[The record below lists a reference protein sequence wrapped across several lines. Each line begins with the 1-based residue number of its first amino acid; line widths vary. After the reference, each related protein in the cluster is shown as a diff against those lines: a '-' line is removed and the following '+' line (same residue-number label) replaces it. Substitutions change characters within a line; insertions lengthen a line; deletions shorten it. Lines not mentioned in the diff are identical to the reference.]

1 MQLTKT
7 PLLIILGLTLS
18 GCNGS
23 DTDSDPAQVI
33 QEQEESPS
41 VARQWNEVL
50 LNAIRSDFARPTVH
64 ARNLFHISSAMYD
77 AWAISNKDATPYL
90 AGGNV
95 NNYQCDVK
103 GISATTDIKF
113 QEEALSYA
121 AYRLIDHRFFR
132 SPGAVETQTNV
143 TNLMTQLSFD
153 TANSSTDY
161 ENGGAAELGNYIANC
176 YIEFGLLDSSNEQYG
191 YINQFYLNE
200 NGFIE
205 PALQGNPNAIANNN
219 YNSWQPISLSKSID
233 QSGNEVENTPPFL
246 SPEWGNVLPF
256 SMSEDSGVTKI
267 RNGDE
272 YKIYFD
278 PGSPPLLGTESSEFY
293 QWNFALVSIWSSH
306 LDPKDGVMIDIS
318 PKTLG
323 NNPALPS
330 TNSLAAYQQFYVLN
344 KGGDASQGY
353 AENPITGQPY
363 QEQRVP
369 RGDYVRALAEF
380 WADGPES
387 ETPPGHWFVI
397 MNEVFEHPLFERK
410 FAGSGD
416 IIGPL
421 EWDVK
426 AYFAL
431 GAAMH
436 DSAIAAWGIKGYYDY
451 LRPVSAIRLMADLG
465 QSSEPTEANYH
476 PLGIPL
482 SEGYIELVN
491 SDDPLA
497 GMQQEHMGKIKVKAW
512 RGPDYIQDTSQDEA
526 GVDWILAENW
536 WPYQRPS
543 FVSPPF
549 SGFISG
555 HSTYS
560 RAAAELLTRLTG
572 SAYFPGGMSEF
583 TIAANEFLVFE
594 KGPSVDLTLQW
605 ATYRDASDQ
614 CSLSRIWGGIHPP
627 IDDIPG
633 RKIGEIIGN
642 KVFEKV
648 TSYFKY

>member
-1 MQLTKT
+1 MPLTKT
-7 PLLIILGLTLS
+7 ILLIIAGLSLA

-23 DTDSDPAQVI
+23 DSDSDSTQGI
-33 QEQEESPS
+33 QEQEQEQSSS

-50 LNAIRSDFARPTVH
+50 LSAIRSDFARPTVH

-77 AWAISNKDATPYL
+77 AWAILNKDATPYL
-90 AGGNV
+90 AGSTV

-113 QEEALSYA
+113 QEEAVSYA
-121 AYRLIDHRFFR
+121 AFRLIDHRFFR

-143 TNLMTQLSFD
+143 TNLMTQLGFD
-153 TANSSTDY
+153 SANSSTDY

-176 YIEFGLLDSSNEQYG
+176 YIEYGLLDGSNEQYG
-191 YINQFYLNE
+191 YNNQFYLNE
-200 NGFIE
+200 NSFIE
-205 PALQGNPNAIANNN
+205 PALPGNPNAIANNN

-256 SMSEDSGVTKI
+256 SMSEDSSVTKI
-267 RNGDE
+267 RNGNE
-272 YKIYFD
+272 YKMYFD
-278 PGSPPLLGTESSEFY
+278 PGSPPLLGTGSSEFY
-293 QWNFALVSIWSSH
+293 QWNFALVSMWSSH
-306 LDPKDGVMIDIS
+306 LDPQDGVMIDIS

-330 TNSLAAYQQFYVLN
+330 TNSLAAYQQFYSLD

-353 AENPITGQPY
+353 AENPVTGQPY
-363 QEQRVP
+363 QEQPVP

-397 MNEVFEHPLFERK
+397 MNEVFEHPLFERR

-436 DSAIAAWGIKGYYDY
+436 DSAIAAWSIKGYYDY
-451 LRPVSAIRLMADLG
+451 LRPVSAIRLMTDLG
-465 QSSEPTEANYH
+465 QSSDPAEANYH

-482 SEGYIELVN
+482 FDGYIELVN

-497 GMQQEHMGKIKVKAW
+497 GTQQEHTGKVKVKAW
-512 RGPDYIQDTSQDEA
+512 RGPDYIQDTSQDAA
-526 GVDWILAENW
+526 GVGWILAENW

-560 RAAAELLTRLTG
+560 RAATELLTRFTG

-583 TIAANEFLVFE
+583 TISANEFLVFE

-633 RKIGEIIGN
+633 RKIGEVIGN
-642 KVFEKV
+642 NVFEKA
-648 TSYFKY
+648 TSYF

>member
-1 MQLTKT
+1 MHLSKAI
-7 PLLIILGLTLS
+7 IILAGLILT
-18 GCNGS
+18 GCN
-23 DTDSDPAQVI
+23 DSDSKDPVELEPTERAT
-33 QEQEESPS
+33 S
-41 VARQWNEVL
+41 VARLWNDVL
-50 LNAIRSDFARPTVH
+50 LEAIRNDFARPTVH

-77 AWAISNKDATPYL
+77 AWAVLNKDASPYL
-90 AGGNV
+90 AGNTV
-95 NNYQCDVK
+95 NNYLCDLKNV
-103 GISATTDIKF
+103 SLTSDIKL
-113 QEEALSYA
+113 QEQAISYA

-132 SPGAVETQTNV
+132 SPGADKTRNNV
-143 TNLMTQLSFD
+143 INLMTELGFD
-153 TANSSTDY
+153 TTNSGTDY

-176 YIEFGLLDSSNEQYG
+176 YIEYGLQDGSNEQYG
-191 YINQFYLNE
+191 YANQFYLNE

-205 PALQGNPNAIANNN
+205 PVQPGNPNAIANNN

-246 SPEWGNVLPF
+246 SPEWGNVMPF
-256 SMSEDSGVTKI
+256 SMPDDLSVTKI
-267 RNGDE
+267 RSGNE
-272 YKIYFD
+272 YRIYLD
-278 PGSPPLLGTESSEFY
+278 PGSPPLLGTESSAFY
-293 QWNFALVSIWSSH
+293 QWNFSLVSIWSSH
-306 LDPKDGVMIDIS
+306 LDPQDGVMIDIS

-330 TNSLAAYQQFYVLN
+330 TNTLAAFQDFYTLDT
-344 KGGDASQGY
+344 GGDASRGY
-353 AENPITGQPY
+353 GVNPVTGNAY
-363 QEQRVP
+363 KEQRVP

-410 FAGSGD
+410 FEGNGD

-426 AYFAL
+426 AYFSL
-431 GAAMH
+431 GGAMH
-436 DSAIAAWGIKGYYDY
+436 DSAIASWGIKGFYDY
-451 LRPVSAIRLMADLG
+451 VRPVSAIRLMADLG
-465 QSSEPTEANYH
+465 QSSDPAKSNYDVN
-476 PLGIPL
+476 GITL
-482 SEGYIELVN
+482 LEDYIELVE
-491 SDDPLA
+491 SGDPLA
-497 GMQQEHMGKIKVKAW
+497 GNQDQNVGKIKVKAW
-512 RGPDYIQDTSQDEA
+512 RGPDFIEDTSLDIA

-549 SGFISG
+549 AGFISG

-583 TIAANEFLVFE
+583 KITANEFLVFE

-633 RKIGEIIGN
+633 RKIGEVIGN
-642 KVFEKV
+642 NAFDRAS
-648 TSYFKY
+648 SYFHSQ